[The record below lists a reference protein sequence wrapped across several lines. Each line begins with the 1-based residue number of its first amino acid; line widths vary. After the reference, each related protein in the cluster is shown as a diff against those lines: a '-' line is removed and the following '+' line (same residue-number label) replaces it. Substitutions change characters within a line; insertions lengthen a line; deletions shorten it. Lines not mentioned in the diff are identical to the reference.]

1 MIEASRVSDKK
12 WATIEINKAS
22 VNINKYRRFIER
34 DWCMSLSL
42 EDRVLDLARKEGILR
57 PRDLASFGIPSDYL
71 WRLHRKQKLERVGRG
86 MYALPD
92 GDTTEHH
99 SLTEASRRVPHG
111 RICLLS
117 ALRFHDLT
125 TESPF
130 EVWMAID
137 VKARRPIEALIP
149 LRIVRFSGPALS
161 SGIET
166 HQIEGVEVKVYNPA
180 KTVADCFKY
189 RNKIGLDVALEA
201 LRDCWKRKLAT
212 ADELWRYAQVCRV
225 TRIMRPYMESLV

>member
-1 MIEASRVSDKK
+1 
-12 WATIEINKAS
+12 
-22 VNINKYRRFIER
+22 
-34 DWCMSLSL
+34 MSLSL
-42 EDRVLDLARKEGILR
+42 ADRVLDLARKGGILR
-57 PRDLASFGIPSDYL
+57 PRDLALFGIPADYL
-71 WRLHRKQKLERVGRG
+71 WRLHRKPKLERVGRG

-92 GDTTEHH
+92 SDTTEHH
-99 SLTEASRRVPHG
+99 SLAEAARRVPHG

-130 EVWMAID
+130 EVWMA
-137 VKARRPIEALIP
+137 
-149 LRIVRFSGPALS
+149 
-161 SGIET
+161 
-166 HQIEGVEVKVYNPA
+166 EGVEVKVYNPA

-212 ADELWRYAQVCRV
+212 ADEL
-225 TRIMRPYMESLV
+225 